1 MVEWEVARQC
11 VLLRDINDEEAKRLL
26 SIGVKRSYRRGD
38 FLLKQ
43 GAPASH
49 IFVILSGMVQV
60 RRKQGNREITIV
72 HLGAGQLVGEMALVS
87 SGVHSASVEVVETPT
102 EVLAFEV
109 EKVRALCEA
118 EPMLG
123 YRLMRNI
130 ASDLA
135 FKIHH
140 NNLNLLV

>member
-1 MVEWEVARQC
+1 MVEWGVARQC
-11 VLLRDINDEEAKRLL
+11 LLLRDLSDEEAEKLL
-26 SIGVKRSYRRGD
+26 ALGEKRSYRQGD
-38 FLLKQ
+38 LLVRQ
-43 GAPASH
+43 DAPASH
-49 IFVILSGMVQV
+49 IFVILSGMVRV
-60 RRKQGNREITIV
+60 RRKQGNKEITIV